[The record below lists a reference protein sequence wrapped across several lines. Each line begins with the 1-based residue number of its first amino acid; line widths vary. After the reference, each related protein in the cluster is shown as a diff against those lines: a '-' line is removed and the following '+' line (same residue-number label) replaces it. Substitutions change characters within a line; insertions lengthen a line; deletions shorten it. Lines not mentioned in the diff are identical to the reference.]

1 MEPQMT
7 FRNTRKVS
15 GTFDC
20 SVQQALHLDFSSHV
34 EMTSSVYK
42 MWLVPGYLFRGPYPS
57 LSPYSIIPRLCAWWD
72 SGTLQLLI
80 LCQSQHYNGAAKGGV
95 EPSGY
100 ALVMMIKA
108 PFMMV
113 KGPYFRKT

>member
-1 MEPQMT
+1 M
-7 FRNTRKVS
+7 VS
-15 GTFDC
+15 
-20 SVQQALHLDFSSHV
+20 A
-34 EMTSSVYK
+34 
-42 MWLVPGYLFRGPYPS
+42 WLFIQRPYPS
-57 LSPYSIIPRLCAWWD
+57 LSPYSIILRLCAWWD

-95 EPSGY
+95 EPSGH

-113 KGPYFRKT
+113 IGLYSKKCCTSSDHI

>member
-1 MEPQMT
+1 M
-7 FRNTRKVS
+7 VS
-15 GTFDC
+15 GTFGY
-20 SVQQALHLDFSSHV
+20 SVQQALHLDFLSHV

-42 MWLVPGYLFRGPYPS
+42 MWLARLVIYSEALIP

-95 EPSGY
+95 EPSGH
-100 ALVMMIKA
+100 ALVMMFEA
-108 PFMMV
+108 PFYD
-113 KGPYFRKT
+113 GLRPRF